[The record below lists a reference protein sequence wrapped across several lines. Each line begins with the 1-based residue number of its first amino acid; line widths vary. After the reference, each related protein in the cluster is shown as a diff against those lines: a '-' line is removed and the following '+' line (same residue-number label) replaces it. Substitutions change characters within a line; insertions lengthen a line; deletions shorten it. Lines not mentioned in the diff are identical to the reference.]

1 MLAAAGC
8 FAGAL
13 LAPTVSRAMLS
24 FVPEFSAAGV
34 ALSPNL
40 DWRVLLFALAVT
52 ALVTVLAGAAPALF
66 AASVQPLHALK
77 EQSASVAGGLGLRKA
92 LVVGQFALALVLLIG
107 AGLFARTLAT
117 LRAQGPGFA
126 TSNLLMFRI
135 APTADGL
142 SFDESKPLFRRVL
155 AEIQALPDVDKAGVA
170 AWEMLRRG
178 GWNNPVTVVSRQRVG
193 TEESLPM
200 NAVTRVSS
208 TRSGCA

>member
-1 MLAAAGC
+1 M
-8 FAGAL
+8 
-13 LAPTVSRAMLS
+13 
-24 FVPEFSAAGV
+24 PEFSAAGV
-34 ALSPNL
+34 ALSAGL

-66 AASVQPLHALK
+66 AASVRPLHALK

-155 AEIQALPDVDKAGVA
+155 AEVQALPDVDQAGVA
-170 AWEMLRRG
+170 AWEHVAPRWLEQSGDGRFAAARR
-178 GWNNPVTVVSRQRVG
+178 

-200 NAVTRVSS
+200 NAVSAGFFDTLGRA
-208 TRSGCA
+208 RDARARLRRARFAE